1 MEFVDF
7 RSLRKSPKIDLLFPK
22 WQEGETVAF
31 LSPHDDDVL
40 LGAGYLLK
48 ATVENSGI
56 PLLLVF
62 CSGDAGYS
70 NPEEKD
76 TITQRR
82 KQEAIQAYGAL
93 GVKEENIHSF
103 DIPDFSLMPFV
114 NRNLID
120 KKGLFEEQVRL
131 FRKER
136 VSRVV
141 FSSGYF
147 EHWDHTAVF
156 SMGIYTSPQA
166 GDPVLADIGE
176 PFAAQSHY
184 IYSVW
189 GDFEPS
195 ESKENQIR
203 ADKGILV
210 KEEIE
215 EEIRSSIQYFTSQR
229 KIFKKIIDYREK
241 RKSSAGYLE
250 LYKSVDIRPQTDFK
264 PYFELLHKCQTTEPE
279 E

>member
-7 RSLRKSPKIDLLFPK
+7 RTLRKSSSIDLLFPE
-22 WQEGETVAF
+22 WQEDETVAF

-48 ATVENSGI
+48 ATIENNGI

-82 KQEAIQAYGAL
+82 RQEAIQAYGAL

-103 DIPDFSLMPFV
+103 DIPDFSLMPHV
-114 NRNLID
+114 NRNLIE
-120 KKGLFEEQVRL
+120 KKGLF
-131 FRKER
+131 
-136 VSRVV
+136 
-141 FSSGYF
+141 GYF
-147 EHWDHTAVF
+147 EHWDHSAVF

-176 PFAAQSHY
+176 PFSAQSHY
-184 IYSVW
+184 VYSVW

-195 ESKENQIR
+195 ETEPRQIR
-203 ADKGILV
+203 ADKGIVV

-215 EEIRSSIQYFTSQR
+215 EEIRRSIHQFTSQR
-229 KIFKKIIDYREK
+229 KIFKKIVDYREK

-250 LYKSVDIRPQTDFK
+250 LYKSADIRPQTDFN
-264 PYFELLHKCQTTEPE
+264 PYFELLHKCQTTEPGE
-279 E
+279 

>member
-7 RSLRKSPKIDLLFPK
+7 RSLRKSPGIDLLFPN

-48 ATVENSGI
+48 ATVENSGT

-82 KQEAIQAYGAL
+82 RQEAIQAYGAL

-103 DIPDFSLMPFV
+103 DIPDFSLMTYV
-114 NRNLID
+114 NRNLND

-131 FRKER
+131 FREKR
-136 VSRVV
+136 VSRVI

-156 SMGIYTSPQA
+156 SMGIYTSPQSWRPCA
-166 GDPVLADIGE
+166 G
-176 PFAAQSHY
+176 
-184 IYSVW
+184 
-189 GDFEPS
+189 
-195 ESKENQIR
+195 
-203 ADKGILV
+203 
-210 KEEIE
+210 
-215 EEIRSSIQYFTSQR
+215 
-229 KIFKKIIDYREK
+229 
-241 RKSSAGYLE
+241 
-250 LYKSVDIRPQTDFK
+250 
-264 PYFELLHKCQTTEPE
+264 
-279 E
+279 